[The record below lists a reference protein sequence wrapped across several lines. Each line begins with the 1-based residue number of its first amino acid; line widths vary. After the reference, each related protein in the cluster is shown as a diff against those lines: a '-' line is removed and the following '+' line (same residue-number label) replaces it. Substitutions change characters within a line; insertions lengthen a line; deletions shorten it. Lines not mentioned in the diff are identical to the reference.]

1 MNPYLYLHQSG
12 QLCAMHQLI
21 DWVDGGRAQPASENE
36 ENALRFCYDWLRGRP
51 AFVVQTSGSTG
62 AAKPISVTRQQMEA
76 SARAT
81 GAALGLQPG
90 MYALVCLPTRYIAG
104 RMMLVRGLVLG
115 LHLTVVEPASNP
127 LAHLPPDQSFDFTAF
142 TPMQMQVIIESGEWR
157 PESGGYSPQQP
168 AAVGRRSSITTL
180 NHMHAI
186 LLGGGPVSAG
196 LEEQVQVIAAP
207 VFHTYGMT
215 ETVSHIALRR
225 LNGAMRAAHF
235 VPLPG
240 VQLGLDE
247 RGCLS
252 ICAEVTNGQR
262 LQTNDL
268 VDLHADGSFVWLGRW
283 DNVINSGGVKVVVEK
298 VEAAI
303 EQAIQQATGSAGQRF
318 FVAARPDPRLGERV
332 ALLVEGPPLTPPQES
347 ALQAHLRHQLN
358 PYERPR
364 QIEYLPTFVNTPTGK
379 IDRKATLLVPVGRSQ

>member
-1 MNPYLYLHQSG
+1 VD
-12 QLCAMHQLI
+12 QLI
-21 DWVDGGRAQPASENE
+21 GWVDAGRAQSASENE
-36 ENALRFCYDWLRGRP
+36 ENALRFCYDWLKGQP
-51 AFVVQTSGSTG
+51 SFVVQTSGSTG
-62 AAKPISVTRQQMEA
+62 AAKPIAVTRQQMEA

-90 MYALVCLPTRYIAG
+90 MHALVCLPTRYIAG

-127 LAHLPPDQSFDFTAF
+127 LNNLPPDRRFAFAAF
-142 TPMQMQVIIESGEWR
+142 TPMQMQVMLDEI
-157 PESGGYSPQQP
+157 
-168 AAVGRRSSITTL
+168 GRRDQQTSAAGHPSSLIL
-180 NHMHAI
+180 LDHMQAI
-186 LLGGGPVSAG
+186 LLGGGPVSVG
-196 LEEQVQVIAAP
+196 LEEQVQAIRAP
-207 VFHTYGMT
+207 LFHTYGMT

-225 LNGAMRAAHF
+225 LNGAQRSTQFA
-235 VPLPG
+235 PLPG

-268 VDLHADGSFVWLGRW
+268 VDLQADGSFVWLGRW

-303 EQAIQQATGSAGQRF
+303 EQATQQVEGWSGRRF
-318 FVAARPDPRLGERV
+318 FVAARPDARLGERV
-332 ALLVEGPPLTPPQES
+332 TLLVEGPPLPSTHES
-347 ALQAHLRHQLN
+347 ALQAHLCNQLN
-358 PYERPR
+358 PYEHPR
-364 QIEYLPTFVNTPTGK
+364 QFEYLPTFVNTPTGK
-379 IDRKATLLVPVGRSQ
+379 IDRKATLLMNR